1 MTEAGNQRAGWFRNT
16 KVSTLMAGLAVVTL
30 MVVGSLVWL
39 ALKDMAVFNNDMK
52 ALYSDRMLTS
62 LQLKEFETQFYS
74 MRVAMTQM
82 LFAQRYDA
90 AAVGQVSDVKKKL
103 ASTLEQYKQSS
114 MGEGQRKLVE
124 DIEKGYLDY
133 VDQAES
139 IIGVFKNGGQV
150 GVESVD
156 RVRQTASQVQS
167 NIDAL
172 VKLNADE
179 AQKAVDKAN
188 IVYAGAKRTFIFL
201 FIGLAIIL
209 VAGTYVLRRIIMGY
223 MSQVNG
229 VLERLGNYDFT
240 VTLET
245 EGKNEFADMNR
256 SLAQVVE
263 NLKAALKVVKDNAV
277 STSSQSQSLAAV
289 AEELTAASQEV
300 ASAMQEVAKGATQQA
315 SDMGNVVGH
324 VGRLTQSIEEV
335 YRDLERVRAETDN
348 SASKVEAGKEEMDK
362 LIQSIR
368 EIQRAFEVVVGKVN
382 SLIGSVRQI
391 SGITDVISG
400 IADQTNLLALNAAIE
415 AARAGEMGRG
425 FAVVAEEVRKL
436 AEESSRST
444 SQIIQL
450 IASVSS
456 DTEEVLKTSNEVE
469 GFITSQT
476 VSVENTVKSF
486 EDILSS
492 VDKIAPLIEST
503 YLGMDQIVRSK
514 DEVLKNVESAS
525 AVAQENS
532 AASEEVAA
540 STEEITA
547 SSQEVAASAQ
557 QLASIAENLA
567 TEVNRFRV

>member
-1 MTEAGNQRAGWFRNT
+1 MTEAENQRAGWLRNT
-16 KVSTLMAGLAVVTL
+16 KVSTLMAGLAAVTL
-30 MVVGSLVWL
+30 VVVGLLVWL
-39 ALKDMAVFNNDMK
+39 ALKDMAVFNNDMD
-52 ALYSDRMLTS
+52 ALYSERMLPS
-62 LQLKEFETQFYS
+62 LELKKLETEFYS

-82 LFAQRYDA
+82 LYSGQYDA
-90 AAVGQVSDVKKKL
+90 AAAAKVKEMKESLVTIFEQYKKSAMNQEQRRLLEEIERGYLAYLDQAEKFIQVLETGGQVS
-103 ASTLEQYKQSS
+103 AQ
-114 MGEGQRKLVE
+114 
-124 DIEKGYLDY
+124 
-133 VDQAES
+133 
-139 IIGVFKNGGQV
+139 
-150 GVESVD
+150 SVD
-156 RVRQTASQVQS
+156 GLKELASQVQS

-179 AQKAVDKAN
+179 AQKAVDRAN

-229 VLERLGNYDFT
+229 VLEQLGNYDFT

-256 SLAQVVE
+256 SLARVVE
-263 NLKAALKVVKDNAV
+263 HLRETLRVVRENAV
-277 STSSQSQSLAAV
+277 NTSSQAQSLTAV
-289 AEELTAASQEV
+289 SEELTAASQEV